1 MRFLFW
7 GILILLVIVRF
18 LTTRESFSDGQKV
31 RLTTR
36 ILREP
41 TVSKSHQ
48 NLSVNGLKISLPT
61 FPEIHYGDRVIIEG
75 RVKSGKLE
83 NAVLKKI
90 DKKEN
95 FFGKMRISLVSFYQ
109 KTLPEP
115 HASLVGGITLGSKSL
130 PDNFWNSLKRTGV
143 LHVVVAS
150 GMNVSMVS
158 GFLLSLS
165 LFFLPRRRALI
176 LAIFGIWLYVLVVG
190 FEAPIVRAAI
200 MGTIGAVAQGLGR
213 LGEGFTAILLSL
225 LIMLIIVPSWT
236 GDLGFILSFVAT
248 SSLMIFEGRIRKYL
262 TRVPEVLRESL
273 STTLAAQIGVTPILF
288 VTFGQFN
295 PFSPLINVAVLWT
308 VPGVMIIG
316 AIGGVLGLFLPE
328 LGKLVL
334 YLSYPLTSWFSFVIT
349 TFG

>member
-7 GILILLVIVRF
+7 GVLILLVILRF

-41 TVSKSHQ
+41 TTSSGRQ
-48 NLSVNGLKISLPT
+48 NFSVNGLKISLPA
-61 FPEIHYGDRVIIEG
+61 FPEIHYGDRVVIEG
-75 RVKSGKLE
+75 RVKSQKLE

-95 FFGKMRISLVSFYQ
+95 FFGKMRISLISFYQ

-115 HASLVGGITLGSKSL
+115 HASLVGGITLGSKDM
-130 PDNFWNSLKRTGV
+130 PYDFWNSLKRTGV

-165 LFFLPRRRALI
+165 LFFLPRRRALV

-200 MGTIGAVAQGLGR
+200 MGTIGAVAQALGR
-213 LGEGFTAILLSL
+213 LGEGITIILLSL
-225 LIMLIIVPSWT
+225 LIMLIIVPSWAS
-236 GDLGFILSFVAT
+236 DLGFALSFVAT
-248 SSLMIFEGRIRKYL
+248 SSLMLFEGRIRKRL
-262 TRVPEVLRESL
+262 VRVPEVLRESL
-273 STTLAAQIGVTPILF
+273 STSLAAQIGVAPILF

-295 PFSPLINVAVLWT
+295 PISSIINAAVLWT
-308 VPGVMIIG
+308 VPGIMVIG
-316 AIGGVLGLFLPE
+316 AIGGIIGLFLPE